1 MHFCMS
7 AMAAIIPNS
16 SANKNMCLPNKS
28 ICGYIINCLLTIIK
42 LKDMH
47 LFCEEMRRLG
57 FTIRLCSRLQVFF
70 LF

>member
-28 ICGYIINCLLTIIK
+28 ICGCIIELFVGDYKIKGYAFVLRGNETLRFYIYVYVVGCK
-42 LKDMH
+42 Y
-47 LFCEEMRRLG
+47 
-57 FTIRLCSRLQVFF
+57 FF
-70 LF
+70 F